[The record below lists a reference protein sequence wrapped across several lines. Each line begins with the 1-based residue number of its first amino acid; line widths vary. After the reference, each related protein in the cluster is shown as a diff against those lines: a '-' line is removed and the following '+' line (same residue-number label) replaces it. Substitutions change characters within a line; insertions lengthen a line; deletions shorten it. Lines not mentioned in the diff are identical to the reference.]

1 MKGNEDVLATL
12 NELLADELTAI
23 NQYMVHAEMV
33 EQWGYP
39 VLHGEIE
46 SQAIDEMHHAEWLIG
61 RILFLEGSPVVS
73 NLREIKIGSDINEII
88 VGDQNAEL
96 EAVVAYN
103 KGIALASDVGD
114 EATGDLLITIL
125 KMEEGHVDW
134 AEKQRAQIAQMGS
147 ENYLS
152 TKTGGDE

>member
-1 MKGNEDVLATL
+1 MKGNEKVLAAL

-23 NQYMVHAEMV
+23 NQYMVHAEML
-33 EQWGYP
+33 EQWGYGL
-39 VLHGEIE
+39 LHKEIE

-73 NLREIKIGSDINEII
+73 NLRPIKIGSDINEII
-88 VGDQNAEL
+88 AGDQQAEL

-103 KGIALASDVGD
+103 RGIALASEVED
-114 EATGDLLITIL
+114 EATADLLITIL

-134 AEKQRAQIAQMGS
+134 AEKQRAQIAQMGV

-152 TKTGGDE
+152 TKTGDE

>member
-1 MKGNEDVLATL
+1 MKGNEKVLATL

-33 EQWGYP
+33 EQWGYDM
-39 VLHGEIE
+39 LHKEIE

-61 RILFLEGSPVVS
+61 RILFLEGKPVVS
-73 NLREIKIGSDINEII
+73 NLRPIKIGADINEII
-88 VGDQNAEL
+88 IGDQAAEL

-103 KGIALASDVGD
+103 KGIALASEVAD
-114 EATGDLLITIL
+114 EATADLLTEIL

-134 AEKQRAQIAQMGS
+134 AEKQRAQIDQMGV

-152 TKTGGDE
+152 TKSAGE